1 MLAPY
6 IFMFLPMILDGKSLA
21 LSLNSDLKEKI
32 SLLPSRPKLVAV
44 LVGNNSVSLR
54 YIQQKQKAAQSV
66 GIDFELLHLDETLS
80 EGSLQG
86 YIHNLNNDS
95 AVSGYILQLPL
106 PQHIRAQKI
115 LERISPLKDVDG
127 FHPVNQGKTL
137 IGDTSGLTAC
147 TPAGV
152 MKLFEAYQISL
163 A

>member
-1 MLAPY
+1 
-6 IFMFLPMILDGKSLA
+6 MFLPMILDGKSLA